1 MNIFSERLKQA
12 LNERGMKPIELSE
25 LTGIS
30 KSSIS
35 DWING
40 KYEAK
45 SDKILLIAKA
55 LNVNESF
62 LIGLQVPMDND
73 TKKLNQEKNINN
85 KTVSELIEIMNKLD
99 EAGRSAILKFAK
111 YELAQ
116 FEGDPKDS
124 EGNITASW
132 DYCNRMLFQYNL

>member
-124 EGNITASW
+124 EGNITAS
-132 DYCNRMLFQYNL
+132 

>member
-73 TKKLNQEKNINN
+73 TQKFESGKKNINN

-99 EAGRSAILKFAK
+99 EAGQSAILKFAK

-116 FEGDPKDS
+116 FEGNPKDN
-124 EGNITASW
+124 EGNITAS
-132 DYCNRMLFQYNL
+132 

>member
-73 TKKLNQEKNINN
+73 TQKIESRKKNINN

-99 EAGRSAILKFAK
+99 EAGQSAILKFAK

-116 FEGDPKDS
+116 AETAAKNKD
-124 EGNITASW
+124 NQNTAS
-132 DYCNRMLFQYNL
+132 

>member
-62 LIGLQVPMDND
+62 LIGLQVPMDNG
-73 TKKLNQEKNINN
+73 TPKLNQGKNINN
-85 KTVSELIEIMNKLD
+85 KTISEVTEIMNKLD
-99 EAGRSAILKFAK
+99 EAGQAAILKFAK
-111 YELAQ
+111 FELAQ

-124 EGNITASW
+124 EGHVTAS
-132 DYCNRMLFQYNL
+132 